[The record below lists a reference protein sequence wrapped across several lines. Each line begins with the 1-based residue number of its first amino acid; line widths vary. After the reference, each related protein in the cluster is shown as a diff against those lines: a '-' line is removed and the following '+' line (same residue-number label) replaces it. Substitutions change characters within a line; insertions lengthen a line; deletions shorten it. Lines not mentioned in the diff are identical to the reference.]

1 MLASS
6 CFRLVI
12 SFWCSSVRSFSC
24 SSSRSYLNTQRS
36 THCTPKHACQTCF
49 TWFIYIFNPCDVI
62 SSSFFYYCGLIV
74 QNIHLV
80 EGKKNGSF
88 LVFDSSSGCLLLST
102 IYHSTIL
109 KFCVMVEINKSSA
122 DFIWVTPNIKIS
134 INFILPT
141 VFYGSSIFTTV

>member
-62 SSSFFYYCGLIV
+62 SSSFLLLLWTHCTKHTFSRG
-74 QNIHLV
+74 Q
-80 EGKKNGSF
+80 KNRSF
-88 LVFDSSSGCLLLST
+88 LVFNSSSGCLLLST

-122 DFIWVTPNIKIS
+122 DFIWEEIWS
-134 INFILPT
+134 W
-141 VFYGSSIFTTV
+141 SHQM

>member
-62 SSSFFYYCGLIV
+62 SSSFFLLLWTHCTKHTFSRG
-74 QNIHLV
+74 Q
-80 EGKKNGSF
+80 KNRSF
-88 LVFDSSSGCLLLST
+88 LVFNSSSGCLLLST

-122 DFIWVTPNIKIS
+122 DFIWEEIWS
-134 INFILPT
+134 W
-141 VFYGSSIFTTV
+141 SHQM